1 MIYINILDN
10 EGIITEKDITDAT
23 ESSTEEA
30 DAEDCID
37 EDDDIIEPPPLPK
50 DYEEGPDDEMD
61 ETDVTAETEDPL
73 AVCATKIIKNISKK
87 TS

>member
-1 MIYINILDN
+1 MNFSDN

-50 DYEEGPDDEMD
+50 DYPQDDDDDDDE
-61 ETDVTAETEDPL
+61 DVTAETDDPS
-73 AVCATKIIKNISKK
+73 AVCAT
-87 TS
+87 